1 MVKFELEILP
11 YSFKPTRSIHN
22 IQARQTFV
30 THMTEFRQIDPHLT
44 TFNFIYSPLKGDRT
58 LLIISFVY
66 TAVAEGYTK
75 GIGYSSLKMV

>member
-1 MVKFELEILP
+1 
-11 YSFKPTRSIHN
+11 
-22 IQARQTFV
+22 
-30 THMTEFRQIDPHLT
+30 MTEFRQTDPHLT

-75 GIGYSSLKMV
+75 GIGYSGLKMV